1 MDELKIT
8 REIETINKQL
18 LDLLDKLMGVEQGT
32 EDSEALNAVAN
43 AVLFLEN
50 YLYPES
56 ATWFD
61 EDLCLDDGE

>member
-18 LDLLDKLMGVEQGT
+18 LELLDKLIGVGQGT